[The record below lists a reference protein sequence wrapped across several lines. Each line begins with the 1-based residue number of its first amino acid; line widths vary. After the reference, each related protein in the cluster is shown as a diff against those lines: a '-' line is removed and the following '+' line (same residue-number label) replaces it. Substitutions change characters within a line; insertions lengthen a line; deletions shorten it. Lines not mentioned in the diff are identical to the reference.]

1 MDAAPSAPAAVSPR
15 QQQPELSNGRGAIRR
30 EPPTVEHQDLGD
42 AGLIG
47 QPHQRRVGEVDR
59 SVGVPCSRRA
69 AARRPRPESGQVNV
83 GFDEEL
89 GERRGILVRWPR
101 PPSEPGN
108 GQTLNAARIGPRSF
122 EAVDRTAKSS
132 GRARTMLLRTV
143 AASPCP
149 QPSRSSFSIA
159 PGRPARRALGVHGRS
174 GAALVRNG
182 ALTASLAVGAVFT
195 MLLMLIYV
203 PGANVLVREADH
215 RKREAAKRLWRAG
228 IEPDEADDNPIERI
242 DAMLKQH
249 GFDGPETQQFARFA
263 QLFAPLLIAPLAEI
277 VGLLE

>member
-1 MDAAPSAPAAVSPR
+1 M
-15 QQQPELSNGRGAIRR
+15 
-30 EPPTVEHQDLGD
+30 
-42 AGLIG
+42 
-47 QPHQRRVGEVDR
+47 
-59 SVGVPCSRRA
+59 
-69 AARRPRPESGQVNV
+69 NV

-108 GQTLNAARIGPRSF
+108 GPTLNAARIGPRVRSRRQDGQVIGGTY
-122 EAVDRTAKSS
+122 EASAD
-132 GRARTMLLRTV
+132 GRRLTVPGAR
-143 AASPCP
+143 S
-149 QPSRSSFSIA
+149 PSRLVGPLDEPSAFMGEA
-159 PGRPARRALGVHGRS
+159 